1 MASMTD
7 LNTIRSEVTL
17 TNKNLAR
24 ATEKIYKL
32 ADTMRK
38 SAYEVAVIIANVEV
52 NQWFLDDGFE
62 DIHAW
67 TAKMFGFKKSASYN
81 LLKIGKEWSR
91 TVLNEAG
98 KPVAYRSILTDADAP
113 IDFTT
118 SQVALLLPEGIA
130 AAKELVE
137 EEVITPEMTCEDIR
151 KKLKEL
157 HEPKPKHTDPDTED
171 DQEDSEPEQAEA
183 EPMKLVTDGNGHEY
197 MIPISVLAQYEI
209 LPGDSVEGQQTFKT
223 IVPGYMVKGI

>member
-1 MASMTD
+1 MESMTD

-67 TAKMFGFKKSASYN
+67 TAKMFGFKKSASYS

-91 TVLNEAG
+91 TVLNESG
-98 KPVAYRSILTDADAP
+98 KPIAYRSVLTDEDAP
-113 IDFTT
+113 VDFTT
-118 SQVALLLPEGIA
+118 SQVALLLPEGIV

-151 KKLKEL
+151 KKLKEI
-157 HEPKPKHTDPDTED
+157 HEPKHKDPDTDDEQEEELED
-171 DQEDSEPEQAEA
+171 TDGD
-183 EPMKLVTDGNGHEY
+183 EPMKYVTDGNGHDY
-197 MIPISVLAQYEI
+197 MIPLRILAQYEI
-209 LPGDSVEGQQTFKT
+209 APGSYTGMGLGDVL
-223 IVPGYMVKGI
+223 